1 MDDRAL
7 LEIIRPICGTDTCSD
22 DCAIL
27 TLSCGTLVT
36 STDMLHERSDFPA
49 GMTNWQIG
57 WMSVA
62 VTLSDIAAMGAEPL
76 QIVLAI
82 GLNTEERLSEIVQ
95 GAQVCCE
102 SYGAIYAGGD
112 LDAHTELTIVST
124 GIGIIRDGEPVRRA
138 GAQPGDI
145 ICVTGTLG
153 RAILGL
159 SGDSRFWKDLCEPQP
174 RVREGTHARIAG
186 ATAMIDISD
195 GLALS
200 LYDIAAESNVGMEIS
215 SNLIP
220 LPDGA
225 DQNQARDAA
234 LYGGGDF
241 ELLFFIPE
249 EKFTNLSIPV
259 SRIGRVTTHRE
270 ITMDGSVLPK
280 KGYLHHW

>member
-27 TLSCGTLVT
+27 TLPCGTLVT

-76 QIVLAI
+76 QMVLAI
-82 GLNTEERLSEIVQ
+82 GLDTEERLAEIVQ
-95 GAQVCCE
+95 GAQACCE
-102 SYGAIYAGGD
+102 AFGAIYAGGD

-124 GIGIIRDGEPVRRA
+124 GLGIIRDGKPVRRN
-138 GAQPGDI
+138 GAKPGDI

-159 SGDSRFWKDLCEPQP
+159 SGNNRFWKDLCEPQP
-174 RVREGTHARIAG
+174 RIREGTLVRLIG
-186 ATAMIDISD
+186 ATAMMDISD

-200 LYDIAAESNVGMEIS
+200 LYDIAAESSVGMEIS
-215 SNLIP
+215 SGMIP
-220 LPDGA
+220 LPEGA
-225 DQNQARDAA
+225 DQGLARDAA

-249 EKFTNLSIPV
+249 EKLKNLTIPV
-259 SRIGRVTTHRE
+259 SRIGRVTNNLD
-270 ITMDGSVLPK
+270 ITMDGMILPK